1 MIDDGVTGTHAPDTY
16 RAIPVPLALDG
27 EWNGMTGY
35 WFRRGVE
42 EARAAWEVKERHLR
56 VSIADEIHT
65 LRTEMRESSG
75 EWPEEFSTREVSSA
89 LEEAANIAVE
99 GRPDGQR
106 FES

>member
-1 MIDDGVTGTHAPDTY
+1 MITDGVTGTAAPDTY

-56 VSIADEIHT
+56 CTIADEIHN
-65 LRTEMRESSG
+65 LRTEMRECDG
-75 EWPEEFSTREVSSA
+75 TWPDEYSTREVSSA

-99 GRPDGQR
+99 GRPDGQPS
-106 FES
+106 EG